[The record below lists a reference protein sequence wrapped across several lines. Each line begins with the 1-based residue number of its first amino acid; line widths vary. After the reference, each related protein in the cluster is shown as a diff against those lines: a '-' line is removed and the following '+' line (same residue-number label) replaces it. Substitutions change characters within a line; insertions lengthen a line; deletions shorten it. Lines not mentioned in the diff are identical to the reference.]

1 MKKSI
6 AAVLAGSSVFALA
19 AAAASQLT
27 VNGVSDPKAGSDAAV
42 TCDVGTVTVTPVHDG
57 TKLNSLTLTTSNDGS
72 ADAGCANYKIYA
84 KVAVTGTGSPA
95 AHFYFLD
102 NLTADADYTGGTTLD
117 FGTGAGGKVFTTFAA
132 GEPGDKVAAPNLA
145 DITLGTVSVVVAA
158 SAPTGD
164 TTTPAGWGA

>member
-27 VNGVSDPKAGSDAAV
+27 VNGVSDPKAGTHTAV

-57 TKLNSLTLTTSNDGS
+57 TKLNSLTLTTSTDGS
-72 ADAGCANYKIYA
+72 QDAGCTSYKIYA
-84 KVAVTGTGSPA
+84 KIAVTGTDAPTSG
-95 AHFYFLD
+95 FLFLD
-102 NLTADADYTGGTTLD
+102 SLSAHTDYTAGTALD
-117 FGTGAGGKVFTTFAA
+117 FGTGAGGKVFSTFAA
-132 GEPGDKVAAPNLA
+132 GAPGTKIVAPDLA
-145 DITLGTVSVVVAA
+145 NITLGTVSVVVAA
-158 SAPTGD
+158 TAPTGD

>member
-27 VNGVSDPKAGSDAAV
+27 VNGVSDPKAGSAVAV
-42 TCDVGTVTVTPVHDG
+42 TCDVGDVSVTPVHDG
-57 TKLNSLTLTTSNDGS
+57 TKLNALKLTTTKDGS
-72 ADAGCANYKIYA
+72 ADAGCAGYTIYA
-84 KVAVTGTGSPA
+84 KVAVTGTGSPGS
-95 AHFYFLD
+95 HYYFLD
-102 NLTADADYTGGTTLD
+102 SLTANADYTGGTTAD

-132 GEPGDKVAAPNLA
+132 GAPGTKVAAPNLA
-145 DITLGTVSVVVAA
+145 DVTLGTVSVVVAA

-164 TTTPAGWGA
+164 TTTPVGWGA